1 MTTVPPFDEY
11 TVRDAKTG
19 EVRKDHTHPYCT
31 IGAEL
36 SDSGDYFS
44 HDHYC
49 MIDKEGC
56 DEPYCFGDAGW
67 DTFGNEI
74 AATLFDQEPRKVN
87 IA

>member
-1 MTTVPPFDEY
+1 MSNASKPPLDEY

-56 DEPYCFGDAGW
+56 DEPYCFGDDGSGGK
-67 DTFGNEI
+67 DIREKIVDG
-74 AATLFDQEPRKVN
+74 
-87 IA
+87 